1 MSTSPSTVT
10 GPQLRFRLPGSWWQV
25 PLTDAAEAKASIRR
39 LVDRQAGNRDDRA
52 TERETMRRQFLA
64 AAEHAIEGNGRS
76 MHVALEI
83 VEDLPIP
90 VSFTVYLP
98 DLRLTP
104 AVGTDGGAVID
115 ILERGMAARASFDA
129 EKVKRFTVGESSVL
143 RVHHD
148 EIMHREEPAEDIP
161 ALVTEYWISIP
172 GTKRVAL
179 ISFSTGL
186 SGIDE
191 IMLGFFDSIV
201 GATYWELPAE

>member
-1 MSTSPSTVT
+1 MSTPVSTA
-10 GPQLRFRLPGSWWQV
+10 GGAQLRFRLPGSWWQV
-25 PLTDAAEAKASIRR
+25 PLTDAATAQASIRR
-39 LVDRQAGNRDDRA
+39 LVEHQAGNRDDQA
-52 TERETMRRQFLA
+52 TERENMRRRFFA
-64 AAEHAIEGNGRS
+64 AAERAIEGNGRS

-90 VSFTVYLP
+90 VSFTVYTP

-104 AVGTDGGAVID
+104 AIGTDGDAVIG
-115 ILERGMAARASFDA
+115 ILEQGLAARGGYNA
-129 EKVKRFTVGESSVL
+129 EQTRRFSIGESSVL

-148 EIMHREEPAEDIP
+148 EIMHRENPDEDIP

-179 ISFSTGL
+179 ISFSTAL

-191 IMLGFFDSIV
+191 IMLGFFDSII
-201 GATYWELPAE
+201 GATYWQLPEA